1 MLTMPVLLLSPPFV
15 NEPAEQSAGSLALPS
30 KLTIKR
36 YCHGEWRLSLYPT
49 SEVRKTRKP
58 VIGRVVESLSIPSGS
73 PAYLRHK
80 PAPPPVKTMHQMSI
94 DYPRTLDYRSEV
106 QGISESKPKCFRL
119 PSQKC
124 FRNSGRIRIQECAS
138 IAERRFGNNALF
150 FTGTIPGSGWR
161 IAAEIAAYS
170 GKIVNRVKQWFR
182 DNLTDTYSCF
192 SVWEWQKR
200 GMLHLHLCLASN
212 ETTKLEKLRAS
223 LKERW
228 ILLLQDISWDCKRDL
243 FRKNASW
250 TWQDDL
256 STVQADAQWVKKS
269 IARYL
274 SKYSCKVTNGCKRPR
289 FFSPT
294 RWWSVDRATQQQ
306 ADRERALLVIQGFTG
321 QVGFEI
327 LSGIRSLF
335 ESQKAHIKPFRN
347 FCWTDFGG
355 INLFEDGKN
364 LLELVQNFV
373 ADNYGDWN
381 YKGGNLASY

>member
-1 MLTMPVLLLSPPFV
+1 MQVLLMSPPFV
-15 NEPAEQSAGSLALPS
+15 NQPAEQSAGCLALPS

-58 VIGRVVESLSIPSGS
+58 VIGRVVESLSIPSRS

-119 PSQKC
+119 PSRKC
-124 FRNSGRIRIQECAS
+124 FRNTGRIRIQECAS
-138 IAERRFGNNALF
+138 IAERQFGNNALF

-161 IAAEIAAYS
+161 TAAVIAAYS
-170 GKIVNRVKQWFR
+170 GKIINRVKQWFR

-200 GMLHLHLCLASN
+200 GMLHLHLCLATN

-228 ILLLQDISWDCKRDL
+228 IVLLQDISWECKRDL

-256 STVQADAQWVKKS
+256 STVQADAQWVTKS

-289 FFSPT
+289 FFCPT